1 MVRNDQRTTKK
12 RLVNGERTRAQS
24 AYTSGSARK
33 EGDIMI
39 KKTSPTISNKEQLL
53 LGLVASLKLLLVAL
67 ALVVLFFV
75 LVVKAIVGL
84 VMVALSALNMVA
96 EWGIGQVASVEEVKS
111 FASFLVTSAR

>member
-53 LGLVASLKLLLVAL
+53 L